1 MFGPCAGRSSADLP
15 WLLLVGH
22 GKNIPRVTH
31 HRLRRSH
38 KGELQAWTST
48 TTLSA
53 GSLAGALRRI
63 GLWYGAVRQQTDC
76 DGMTCPT
83 GSQSSS
89 SNVRPSHAERW
100 NRVCHGV
107 DRRFLAQV
115 TAAVP
120 LCCHDPA
127 LPCEMRRWLN
137 RLPDPGLSRVWQ
149 LYTPARTARIRAAIV
164 PPPCPP
170 ALGLQKNFVQSAY
183 LQAVG
188 KAKTHPIILNLTN
201 NQTCRFDVI
210 EPIRAC
216 YNSIVPGFLGAKQ
229 WKGQYGFYFKF
240 YIICPKLDN
249 PAVIWCKARSNTLRA
264 NRFGN
269 DDYWVPQGAI
279 FEWKDYC
286 STNKWPW

>member
-1 MFGPCAGRSSADLP
+1 M
-15 WLLLVGH
+15 
-22 GKNIPRVTH
+22 
-31 HRLRRSH
+31 
-38 KGELQAWTST
+38 
-48 TTLSA
+48 
-53 GSLAGALRRI
+53 
-63 GLWYGAVRQQTDC
+63 RQQTDC

-149 LYTPARTARIRAAIV
+149 LYTPARTAQIRAAIV

-188 KAKTHPIILNLTN
+188 KAKTHPIILNLIN

-210 EPIRAC
+210 EPIRAV
-216 YNSIVPGFLGAKQ
+216 STSAKALPASPPTSARPMRPCTTRQ
-229 WKGQYGFYFKF
+229 L
-240 YIICPKLDN
+240 I
-249 PAVIWCKARSNTLRA
+249 PAVFVAA
-264 NRFGN
+264 A
-269 DDYWVPQGAI
+269 WVCTYAAV
-279 FEWKDYC
+279 
-286 STNKWPW
+286 